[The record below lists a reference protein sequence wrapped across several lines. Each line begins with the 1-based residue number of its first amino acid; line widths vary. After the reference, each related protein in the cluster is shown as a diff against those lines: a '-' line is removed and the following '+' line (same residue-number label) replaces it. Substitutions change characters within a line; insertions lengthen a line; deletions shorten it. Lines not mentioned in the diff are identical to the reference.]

1 MKDVNC
7 ITLCRDNYK
16 SQEEFEQ
23 AVKTTVML
31 LLDADYI
38 MTVRYDEPGLGIICI
53 EYNHADESFGCHYPH
68 WLSVEE
74 YESVVW
80 DDE

>member
-1 MKDVNC
+1 MKDVNR

-16 SQEEFEQ
+16 SKEDFEQ

-31 LLDADYI
+31 LLDAHYI
-38 MTVRYDEPGLGIICI
+38 MTVKYDEPGLGIVCI
-53 EYNHADESFGCHYPH
+53 DYNHADASWGSHYPH

-74 YESVVW
+74 YESITW
-80 DDE
+80 DEE